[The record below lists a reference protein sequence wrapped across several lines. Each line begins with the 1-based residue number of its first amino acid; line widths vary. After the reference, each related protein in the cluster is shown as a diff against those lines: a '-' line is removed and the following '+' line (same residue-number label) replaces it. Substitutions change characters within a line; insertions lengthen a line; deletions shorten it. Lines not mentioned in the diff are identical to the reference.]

1 MVLLLKLKTTKTK
14 NCLGGEDK
22 YLNSG
27 FATLNLNRNLW
38 GSMKENTDIFG
49 HNFSIMLLFKGLRN
63 GQRNILLSPEES
75 HHCLKV
81 TRHKLGDIVLVS
93 DFEGII
99 WSGRIVGTVKDQ
111 CDIEIIEISKEIKVK
126 GGKVSI
132 AVSLTNH
139 LDRFEWFLE
148 KAVETGA
155 DQIYP
160 MVCARTENHKEKRER
175 WEKIILS
182 AAKQTLRPS
191 LPILEPLINF
201 EALLKTNSMAQ
212 RFICHCEDGADQ
224 FIGSVYNSNQD
235 VIVLVGPEGDF
246 SSSEISN
253 SLLAGFKEVNLGDFR
268 LRTETA
274 AIASCII
281 LQTIKNIK

>member
-1 MVLLLKLKTTKTK
+1 
-14 NCLGGEDK
+14 
-22 YLNSG
+22 
-27 FATLNLNRNLW
+27 
-38 GSMKENTDIFG
+38 
-49 HNFSIMLLFKGLRN
+49 MLLFRGLRD
-63 GQRNILLSPEES
+63 GQRNIVLSPEES

-81 TRHKLGDIVLVS
+81 TRHKLGDVVLVT
-93 DFEGII
+93 DFKGII
-99 WSGRIVGTVKDQ
+99 WTGKIVGTVKDQ
-111 CDIEIIEISKEIKVK
+111 CCIEIMEISKEITKK

-132 AVSLTNH
+132 AVSLTSH

-148 KAVETGA
+148 KAVETGV

-160 MVCARTENHKEKRER
+160 MVCARTENHREKRDR

-182 AAKQTLRPS
+182 AAKQTLRPN

-201 EALLKTNSMAQ
+201 EELLKTNCIPQ
-212 RFICHCEDGADQ
+212 RFICHCEDGADL
-224 FIGSVYNSNQD
+224 FIGSIYDSNED
-235 VIVLVGPEGDF
+235 VLVLVGPEGDF
-246 SSSEISN
+246 SFSEISN
-253 SLLAGFKEVNLGDFR
+253 SLLAGYKEVNLGDFR

>member
-1 MVLLLKLKTTKTK
+1 M
-14 NCLGGEDK
+14 G
-22 YLNSG
+22 
-27 FATLNLNRNLW
+27 
-38 GSMKENTDIFG
+38 
-49 HNFSIMLLFKGLRN
+49 
-63 GQRNILLSPEES
+63 
-75 HHCLKV
+75 
-81 TRHKLGDIVLVS
+81 
-93 DFEGII
+93 
-99 WSGRIVGTVKDQ
+99 
-111 CDIEIIEISKEIKVK
+111 
-126 GGKVSI
+126 
-132 AVSLTNH
+132 
-139 LDRFEWFLE
+139 
-148 KAVETGA
+148 
-155 DQIYP
+155 
-160 MVCARTENHKEKRER
+160 
-175 WEKIILS
+175 KIILS

-201 EALLKTNSMAQ
+201 EALLKTNSTAQ

-281 LQTIKNIK
+281 LQTIKILNDKQIFYTNCFTIHSFLFGFFYRSTQY